1 MNDFN
6 KFSFRGILSFCA
18 IMLLFPGAIF
28 AQDCKVLKE
37 SIFGTYDGECKKG
50 LAQGKGTAK
59 GTDTYTGDFKKGL
72 PDGNGTYTWADGSVY
87 KGEFKNGMMDGAGE
101 LTGTAVGTEG
111 NIITGYWE
119 EDKYL
124 GTTKE
129 AYYVHRHSSEV
140 RTVRVTE
147 VKKPKEE
154 DKKAVFVTI
163 TEKGA
168 NLFDQNISVDVSVG
182 RHSRTQKSGMATK
195 IEVVIFPYRAT
206 LNYQGKTVDIEFYRE
221 GTYNVAIDLI

>member
-1 MNDFN
+1 MEGLNRLSL
-6 KFSFRGILSFCA
+6 KSILSFCV
-18 IMLLFPGAIF
+18 LNLFFLGVIF

-37 SIFGTYDGECKKG
+37 SISGTYEGDCKKG

-59 GTDTYTGDFKKGL
+59 GVDTYTGDFKKGL
-72 PDGNGTYTWADGSVY
+72 PDGNGTYTWADGRIY

-101 LTGTAVGTEG
+101 LTGTLAGAEG
-111 NIITGYWE
+111 NVITGYWE
-119 EDKYL
+119 EDEYL

-147 VKKPKEE
+147 VKKAKEE
-154 DKKAVFVTI
+154 DKNAIFVNF

-168 NLFDQNISVDVSVG
+168 NLFDQNISLDVSVG
-182 RHSRTQKSGMATK
+182 RHSRTQKSGLATR
-195 IEVVIFPYRAT
+195 IDVVIFPYRAT
-206 LNYQGKTVDIEFYRE
+206 INYQGKTVDIEFYRP